1 MHCRRTQQEPEIA
14 AGAQANQASMAV
26 GLEVVAM
33 NKEMGRFG
41 CVLICVALLSIVFGC
56 SKLTP
61 EAYDQLR
68 VGMSF
73 EEVVKILGQ
82 PDACEGALGFK
93 ECTWGDETRHID
105 VKFGGES
112 VVFYSA
118 KGL

>member
-1 MHCRRTQQEPEIA
+1 MRCRRTKQEPGIA
-14 AGAQANQASMAV
+14 ADAQASHASMAV

-33 NKEMGRFG
+33 NKETGRIG
-41 CVLICVALLSIVFGC
+41 CALIFVALLLIVLGC

-93 ECTWGDETRHID
+93 ECTWGNATRHIN